1 MLRELGA
8 FVEALQRELELKGCK
23 ATDVQVEVK
32 CRSILEWTVLDQAVE
47 REIRADH
54 PELWRRRQYQFDR
67 VIVPHMLTYK
77 DTPVRITY
85 ER

>member
-1 MLRELGA
+1 VLRELGA